1 MPDPGDS
8 LDGFIK
14 STWRIYSF
22 VSEWICCLTFRQSTD
37 SARSP
42 SSSYFEWIK
51 GQGNHCSDF
60 FNMEPIDI
68 SSSDS
73 DFDTD
78 DDVEAVPSPEIK
90 RRLPSWSSGSHANA
104 NANISSSRG
113 STSRGTPSYAIHR
126 SQGDAGPSTSYNTDA
141 ELRFPK
147 ENGSAIQSKRYD
159 EGLHGNNST
168 YAQNTEYQQDSVRRT
183 LPPSLQPPGMRT
195 KQNNSW
201 DNLSCNHGGD
211 NNGGF
216 YHPVGLSSANAQSYG
231 KESFSWVGDEDVHN
245 HSRILPHTLMRGKP
259 VSLGQYASNDPF
271 LNTGFGEERVSGDER
286 LIFQAALQ
294 DLSQPKVELDL
305 PSGLLSVPLL
315 RHQKIALAWMVQ
327 KESRTVHCLGGILAD
342 DQGLGKT
349 ISTIAL
355 IQKQRSLQK
364 KSQSKED
371 ENQNAEALDLD
382 DDDDNGNGNAVKK
395 REDLDGTKCK
405 LEEACSNKAEILNLD
420 DDDGGSASKA
430 TVQMTKDID
439 RQKCRSGASSS
450 NQTFQRQR
458 PAAGTLIV
466 CPATVLRQWARELDD
481 KVPEEAKLSVLV
493 YHGGNRTK
501 DPTELA
507 KYDVVVTT
515 YSIVSNEV
523 PRQPVVDEDDVEQK
537 AGEKYGLSS
546 EFSTSKKRKHPCI
559 TGKKGKKGR
568 KLADSSLYSPAGA
581 LARVSWFRVVLDEA
595 QTIKNHRTQT
605 ARACCGLRAKRR
617 WCLSGTP
624 IQNSVDELYSYFR
637 FLRHDLYS
645 SYKTFCEAIKIP
657 ISRDPNMGYKKLQA
671 VLKTLLL
678 RRTKETLLDG
688 QPIIS
693 LPPKFIKM
701 KTVNFSTEER
711 TFYTQLEA
719 ESRSQFKAYAAAG
732 TVNQNYANIL
742 LMILRLRQACDHP
755 LLVKGFDSYSARRT
769 NLEKA
774 RRLPKHRLIKLLNE
788 FEGPSVLCNLCSDP
802 PEDAVITICGHVFC
816 YQCVADY
823 VTGDDNMCPVRR
835 CREQL
840 SDDVIF
846 SEATLRSCLSDDAE
860 RNLLNN
866 NDSSKN
872 QSILSTEYSS
882 SKIKAALEILLSHR
896 ESNNPYIELD
906 GLEDDKDNSLSPQV
920 STHKTENSSSQ
931 GPIKTII
938 FSQWTR
944 MLDLFEYS
952 LNLYCIQ
959 YRRLDGSMSLA
970 ARDRAVREFNTDPEV
985 TVMLMSLKAGN
996 LGLNMVAACHVILL
1010 DLWWNPTT
1018 EDQAIDRAHR
1028 IGQTRPV
1035 TVSRITIK
1043 DTVEDRILAL
1053 QEEKRK
1059 MVASAFGED
1068 RVGVSATRL
1077 TVDDLRYL
1085 FLGSRAV

>member
-8 LDGFIK
+8 LHGFIK

-22 VSEWICCLTFRQSTD
+22 VSEWICCLTFRQSAD

-104 NANISSSRG
+104 NISSSRG

-126 SQGDAGPSTSYNTDA
+126 SQADPGPSTSYNVDA
-141 ELRFPK
+141 ELRFPQ
-147 ENGSAIQSKRYD
+147 ENGNGIQSKRYD

-168 YAQNTEYQQDSVRRT
+168 YAQNPEYQQDSVRRT
-183 LPPSLQPPGMRT
+183 LPPSLQPLGMRT

-201 DNLSCNHGGD
+201 DNLSRNHGGD

-216 YHPVGLSSANAQSYG
+216 YHPIGLSSANARSYG
-231 KESFSWVGDEDVHN
+231 KESFSWVGDEDLHN

-259 VSLGQYASNDPF
+259 VSLAQYASNDPF

-439 RQKCRSGASSS
+439 RPKCRSGASSS

-481 KVPEEAKLSVLV
+481 
-493 YHGGNRTK
+493 
-501 DPTELA
+501 
-507 KYDVVVTT
+507 
-515 YSIVSNEV
+515 
-523 PRQPVVDEDDVEQK
+523 
-537 AGEKYGLSS
+537 
-546 EFSTSKKRKHPCI
+546 KRKHPCI

-711 TFYTQLEA
+711 AFYTQLEA

-755 LLVKGFDSYSARRT
+755 LLVKGFSSYSARKT

-788 FEGPSVLCNLCSDP
+788 FGGPSVLCNLCSDP

-860 RNLLNN
+860 RNLLND

-906 GLEDDKDNSLSPQV
+906 GLEDDKDNSLSP
-920 STHKTENSSSQ
+920 
-931 GPIKTII
+931 
-938 FSQWTR
+938 
-944 MLDLFEYS
+944 
-952 LNLYCIQ
+952 Q

-1035 TVSRITIK
+1035 IVSRITIK

-1085 FLGSRAV
+1085 FLGSRAVLHNKIFGVFATWGGLANKSVILAESKESACRIRIRQ